1 MFNYFSLKFK
11 NIKKFNLVNTYFISN
26 IKFILFLLVVL
37 VGLYLYFIN
46 LSIFCKKSSILIG
59 SFSLFNSLLLFLP
72 EICII
77 VYILCSFINYLLKNL
92 RLTSE
97 IDLNYIN
104 NIIIKF
110 HIIFF
115 ISSCLI
121 LIR

>member
-26 IKFILFLLVVL
+26 IKFILFLLAVI

-46 LSIFCKKSSILIG
+46 LSFFCKKSSILIG